1 MQSQLGGRAGDRGDR
16 WSWFNPLKG
25 ESGYSL
31 VEVMASIMI
40 LAIAI
45 IPMVSM
51 FDAGLNAAGRGSNY
65 DKARALANQQLETA
79 KSLPYETV
87 RDSFPN
93 GTSAPN
99 PQVTS
104 SSQSAPGG
112 FSYTVTKRFIDSDL
126 ANSSTDVGM
135 MKITVTVSG
144 AGNTYPPVTGVVAKD
159 AG

>member
-1 MQSQLGGRAGDRGDR
+1 MRDGDVEGRGLAIKLIK
-16 WSWFNPLKG
+16 S

-45 IPMVSM
+45 IPMVGM
-51 FDAGLNAAGRGSNY
+51 FDAGLNAASRGGNY

-93 GTSAPN
+93 GTPAPN
-99 PQVTS
+99 PAVTS
-104 SSQSAPGG
+104 SGQSAPDG
-112 FSYTVTKRFIDSDL
+112 FSYTVTKRFIDSEF

-135 MKITVTVSG
+135 MKITITVSR